1 MIFFS
6 LGLPGR
12 LTEWCDAVLAHLAS
26 RLPGEVFLTTWPPLT
41 KMLGYDEISPVL
53 DRPAWR
59 AIWANVALLYPASAM
74 TAMAACTICARRAV
88 SVKVRAGGRDAA
100 RMSKY

>member
-41 KMLGYDEISPVL
+41 KMLGYDEITPVL
-53 DRPAWR
+53 DQV
-59 AIWANVALLYPASAM
+59 AISLIETGATHLVMGA
-74 TAMAACTICARRAV
+74 
-88 SVKVRAGGRDAA
+88 
-100 RMSKY
+100 